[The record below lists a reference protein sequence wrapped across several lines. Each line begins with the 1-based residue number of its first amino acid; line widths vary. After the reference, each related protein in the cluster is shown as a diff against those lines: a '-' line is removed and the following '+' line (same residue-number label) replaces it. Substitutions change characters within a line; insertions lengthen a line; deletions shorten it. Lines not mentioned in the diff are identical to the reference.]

1 MSDGKLTYD
10 IDFNVYTESISHA
23 ISKAVD
29 AGFGRSFGGTM
40 PSYSGTDSYSASRAA
55 AASYSAPTPAGIT
68 TFLYNQARAAA
79 NNAGDPL
86 GAAIAAQGLRANTV
100 KLLPFVAERLGIGT
114 PYFNNLGVT
123 SVTEWAQAATQN
135 PYGFTPGTA
144 QTMIRA
150 QVDAGLRRLDKKTD
164 KEYVFEAEKYTNDVR
179 AGQTFERKG
188 LLAEELTRQGDASM
202 AAAEAAG
209 DPNVAIAHYQ
219 RAASR
224 YSSVAAR
231 TLVESGAVTQEDANL
246 ATIKAV
252 DARQRVAEIRASM
265 RGEARKEAEID
276 AAWAAREKELAY
288 SPAQKARE
296 MEMGFRAIEASA
308 PSDEPY
314 NPNDPY
320 ATAYGIGNAIKSATE
335 YVSNA
340 GAYPF
345 GSVGRRANIALAR
358 GAISGITPASMGKL
372 GMSKKD
378 IESNTQAIVSLTDK
392 MTELERSAS
401 DGGGADGF
409 WSTILR
415 PAAVAGLLKAAGR
428 TVGSIMEGRTQWLA
442 DTQTPYQTRRDVRQG
457 WAQTFGL
464 GAIGAGAGI
473 GTLVAGPVGGAI
485 GALLGAIPGLPAY
498 LLGTHY
504 KDEKKIGDHWQNQ
517 AVQMARYYN
526 LYGSGVDYN
535 YAGAIQNTGYM
546 SRESV
551 LQLSQ
556 TADMLPGAMAFGA
569 VGEQEMMALSMAPN
583 YYAALME
590 GRSTA
595 EIMEAYR
602 TDMANLPKEYRQYI
616 TSILP
621 GAGEDLRAFTSSEW
635 YNYLYS
641 KSGEYR
647 GYDQAELG
655 VIPGLESK
663 KFEIAHLNMNK
674 AYQTAME
681 EIPILNDANYNSPD
695 RVAALRSEYGIG
707 VYASVP
713 RYASAAYSTSDPSD
727 GLMYG
732 HAISRPMLEA
742 INSLWTGD
750 KAHSKLGDII
760 IQIDGNT
767 VHQQGYSYE
776 DFIKGAQSYNVGV

>member
-29 AGFGRSFGGTM
+29 AGFGHSFGGSM

-114 PYFNNLGVT
+114 PYFNNLGVS

-150 QVDAGLRRLDKKTD
+150 QVDAGLRRLKKKTD

-202 AAAEAAG
+202 AAAEASG

-224 YSSVAAR
+224 YNSVAAR
-231 TLVESGAVTQEDANL
+231 TLVESGAVTQDDANL

-276 AAWAAREKELAY
+276 AAWAARESELSY
-288 SPAQKARE
+288 SESKKARE

-308 PSDEPY
+308 PTNAPY

-320 ATAYGIGNAIKSATE
+320 ATAHGISGAISSATE
-335 YVSNA
+335 YVGRA
-340 GAYPF
+340 GLHPF
-345 GSVGRRANIALAR
+345 GSVGRRANIALAK
-358 GAISGITPASMGKL
+358 GAINGITPSSMGKL
-372 GMSKKD
+372 GLAKKD
-378 IESNTQAIVSLTDK
+378 IESNTAAIISLTDK
-392 MTELERSAS
+392 MTELERGAP
-401 DGGGADGF
+401 DGGGSNEF

-415 PAAVAGLLKAAGR
+415 PTAVAGLLKAAGR
-428 TVGSIMEGRTQWLA
+428 TVGAIMEGRTQWLA
-442 DTQTPYQTRRDVRQG
+442 DTETPYQTRRDVRQG

-473 GTLVAGPVGGAI
+473 GTLVAGPIGGAVGAGI
-485 GALLGAIPGLPAY
+485 GALVGLPAY
-498 LLGTHY
+498 ILGTHY
-504 KDEKKIGDHWQNQ
+504 KDEKKIGDHWQTE
-517 AVQMARYYN
+517 AVKMARQYN

-535 YAGAIQNTGYM
+535 YALAVQNTGYM

-569 VGEQEMMALSMAPN
+569 VSEQQMMGLSLAPN

-595 EIMEAYR
+595 EIAEAYR
-602 TDMANLPKEYRQYI
+602 RDMANLPREYRQYV

-621 GAGEDLRAFTSSEW
+621 GASEDLRAYTSSDW
-635 YNYLYS
+635 YNYIYS
-641 KSGEYR
+641 RAGEYR

-655 VIPGLESK
+655 VVPGLESRR
-663 KFEIAHLNMNK
+663 FELAHANVNK
-674 AYQTAME
+674 SYETAIT
-681 EIPILNDANYNSPD
+681 EIPKLNEMNYNSPA
-695 RVAALRSEYGIG
+695 RVNALRAEYGISYG
-707 VYASVP
+707 
-713 RYASAAYSTSDPSD
+713 TSGEYYYNDPSILVGNVKRD
-727 GLMYG
+727 P
-732 HAISRPMLEA
+732 IVEA

-776 DFIKGAQSYNVGV
+776 DFIKGAQSYDVGV